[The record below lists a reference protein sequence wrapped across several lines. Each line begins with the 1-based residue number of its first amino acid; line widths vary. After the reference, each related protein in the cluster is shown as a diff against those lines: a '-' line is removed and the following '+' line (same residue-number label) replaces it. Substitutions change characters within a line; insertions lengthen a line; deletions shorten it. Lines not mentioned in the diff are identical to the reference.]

1 MKSLAELK
9 ALRDKARGEMGMR
22 EDAPDNIRI
31 VVGMATCGIAA
42 GARPVLNSFVNEVA
56 KRGLKNVTVSQ
67 TGCIGISQ
75 FEPVAEVFEPGKEK
89 VTYVKLDA
97 DKAAK
102 IVVDHI
108 VNGNVVT
115 DYTIGAA
122 NAAK

>member
-9 ALRDKARGEMGMR
+9 ALRDKARNSMGMR
-22 EDAPDNIRI
+22 EDAPDNTRI

-42 GARPVLNSFVNEVA
+42 GARPVLNSFVEEVA

-67 TGCIGISQ
+67 TGCIGICQ

-97 DKAAK
+97 EKAKK

-115 DYTIGAA
+115 DYTIGAV

>member
-1 MKSLAELK
+1 
-9 ALRDKARGEMGMR
+9 MR

-67 TGCIGISQ
+67 TGCIGICQ